1 MPPPSMPPPSA
12 PAGARAEPPAGRSS
26 ITVAASRGAAGAVR
40 PARTSWAPS
49 VSRPRNG
56 IAADSPLS
64 PVIRDLRYFH
74 DQVDLHRGVERQ
86 DGRPD
91 CAARVPPGL
100 PEHLEQQLA
109 GPVDDL

>member
-1 MPPPSMPPPSA
+1 MPPP
-12 PAGARAEPPAGRSS
+12 ARPAEPPAGRSS

-40 PARTSWAPS
+40 PARTSCAPS

-64 PVIRDLRYFH
+64 PVIRYPSAIRPAIRPLIRDLRYLRYLH

-86 DGRPD
+86 DSRPD

-100 PEHLEQQLA
+100 
-109 GPVDDL
+109 